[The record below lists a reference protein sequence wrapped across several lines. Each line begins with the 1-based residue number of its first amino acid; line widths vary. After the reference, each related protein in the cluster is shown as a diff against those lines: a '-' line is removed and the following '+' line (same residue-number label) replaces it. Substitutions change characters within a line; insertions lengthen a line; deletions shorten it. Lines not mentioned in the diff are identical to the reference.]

1 MTTCAGLKSASFV
14 LDDSQRSARLRMW
27 LHGILHRFE
36 GDLTNAKAWYKGLDE
51 DMIAECP
58 TYQSSSNDR
67 DADKAHHEA
76 FLLIDQVG
84 LVGRGFG
91 ASKLRAQYGDKAIGF
106 PESAPTEE
114 EIEQEKTRLQGDKGK
129 EEVDRKCWDEL
140 VWLVDK
146 LVDMYGWDRNV
157 EGTTG
162 YTESTE
168 QQKEVSRKMVG
179 GGEGI
184 RKF

>member
-1 MTTCAGLKSASFV
+1 
-14 LDDSQRSARLRMW
+14 MW

-51 DMIAECP
+51 SMISHCP
-58 TYQSSSNDR
+58 TYQPNNAPSTKRSSDS
-67 DADKAHHEA
+67 AHHEA
-76 FLLIDQVG
+76 FFLIDQVG
-84 LVGRGFG
+84 IVGRGFG
-91 ASKLRAQYGDKAIGF
+91 AKKLRAQYGDKAIGF
-106 PESAPTEE
+106 PDSAPTEDELERERQRFSELGE
-114 EIEQEKTRLQGDKGK
+114 EGK
-129 EEVDRKCWDEL
+129 KEVDDRCWEEL
-140 VWLVDK
+140 RWLVDK
-146 LVDMYGWDRNV
+146 LVEMYGWETGV
-157 EGTTG
+157 EGTKG

>member
-1 MTTCAGLKSASFV
+1 
-14 LDDSQRSARLRMW
+14 MW

-51 DMIAECP
+51 NMISECP
-58 TYQSSSNDR
+58 LYQPSTKSSKRSSDP
-67 DADKAHHEA
+67 AHHES
-76 FLLIDQVG
+76 FFLIDQVG
-84 LVGRGFG
+84 IVGRGFD
-91 ASKLRAQYGDKAIGF
+91 AKKLRAQYGDKAIGF

-114 EIEQEKTRLQGDKGK
+114 ELEREKDRLLGLGEEGK
-129 EEVDRKCWDEL
+129 KEVDTKCWEEL

-146 LVDMYGWDRNV
+146 LVDMYGWDTDV
-157 EGTTG
+157 EGTKG

-168 QQKEVSRKMVG
+168 QQKEISRRMVG

>member
-1 MTTCAGLKSASFV
+1 
-14 LDDSQRSARLRMW
+14 MW
-27 LHGILHRFE
+27 LHGILHRYE

-51 DMIAECP
+51 KMIAECP
-58 TYQSSSNDR
+58 VYQSGSNKR
-67 DADKAHHEA
+67 DSDPAHHEA
-76 FLLIDQVG
+76 FMLIDQVG

-106 PESAPTEE
+106 PESAPTEQ
-114 EIEQEKTRLQGDKGK
+114 EIEDKRTRLQEDGK
-129 EEVDRKCWDEL
+129 AEVDGKCWEEL
-140 VWLVDK
+140 VWLVGK
-146 LVDMYGWDRNV
+146 LVEMYGWDRNV
-157 EGTTG
+157 EGTKG

>member
-1 MTTCAGLKSASFV
+1 
-14 LDDSQRSARLRMW
+14 MW
-27 LHGILHRFE
+27 LHGILHRYE

-51 DMIAECP
+51 SMIAECP
-58 TYQSSSNDR
+58 TYQSSSNARESDQ
-67 DADKAHHEA
+67 AHHEA

-91 ASKLRAQYGDKAIGF
+91 AKKLREQYGDKAIGF
-106 PESAPTEE
+106 PDSAPSEE
-114 EIEQEKTRLQGDKGK
+114 EIEAEKTRLGGK
-129 EEVDRKCWDEL
+129 AQEVDEKCWEEL
-140 VWLVDK
+140 VWLVGK
-146 LVDMYGWDRNV
+146 LVDMYGWERNV
-157 EGTTG
+157 EGTKG

>member
-1 MTTCAGLKSASFV
+1 
-14 LDDSQRSARLRMW
+14 MW

-51 DMIAECP
+51 EMISHCP
-58 TYQSSSNDR
+58 PYQPRTKDQTKRTSDP
-67 DADKAHHEA
+67 AHHEA
-76 FLLIDQVG
+76 FFLIDQVG
-84 LVGRGFG
+84 IAGRGFG
-91 ASKLRAQYGDKAIGF
+91 AKKLREQYGDKAIGF

-114 EIEQEKTRLQGDKGK
+114 ELEREKDRLASLANGGK
-129 EEVDRKCWDEL
+129 DEVDARCWEEL

-146 LVDMYGWDRNV
+146 LVDMYGWETDV
-157 EGTTG
+157 EGTKG

-168 QQKEVSRKMVG
+168 QQKEISRKMVG

>member
-1 MTTCAGLKSASFV
+1 
-14 LDDSQRSARLRMW
+14 MW
-27 LHGILHRFE
+27 LHGILHRYE

-51 DMIAECP
+51 ERLIECP
-58 TYQSSSNDR
+58 VYSTSSSPSSSDP
-67 DADKAHHEA
+67 AHHEG

-84 LVGRGFG
+84 IVGRGFG
-91 ASKLRAQYGDKAIGF
+91 STKLRQQYGDKAIGF
-106 PESAPTEE
+106 PESAPSESQLE
-114 EIEQEKTRLQGDKGK
+114 DEKKRLLGQDDKGK
-129 EEVDRKCWDEL
+129 KEVDGKCWEEL

-146 LVDMYGWDRNV
+146 LVEMYGWDKNV
-157 EGTTG
+157 EGTKG

-168 QQKEVSRKMVG
+168 QQKEISRKMVG